1 MQVVICG
8 RFSSVYCRSVVDFS
22 SNTLNCSPAAFTRR
36 VTVRRACYEVLIWLG
51 ELGR

>member
-8 RFSSVYCRSVVDFS
+8 RFSSVYSIVDFS
-22 SNTLNCSPAAFTRR
+22 SHTLSYSPAGFTRR
-36 VTVRRACYEVLIWLG
+36 VTVRRSCYEMLFWLG